1 MNVKVFDDRRSWIH
15 AAAGALAYFFHYC
28 SSSSQCMSSLS
39 GRLGRIESLETLSSS
54 SLVAE
59 VLEYAA
65 V

>member
-1 MNVKVFDDRRSWIH
+1 MLIIFDDWKSWVHTIT
-15 AAAGALAYFFHYC
+15 GALAYFFHYC
-28 SSSSQCMSSLS
+28 SSSSRCMNSLS
-39 GRLGRIESLETLSSS
+39 GRSRRIESLETLLSS